1 MVQGEIGINTDML
14 RDALLEITLDPLIV
28 LVLITS
34 QLATEGNDELR
45 ESRIFKQLRCHS
57 LDQVFVH
64 MRDVV
69 PVDNCGVEPHTA
81 TIEKDQEC
89 FQLAEGFVDHLRQC
103 LFHGLLVGF
112 GLDFFFLSL
121 IDD

>member
-1 MVQGEIGINTDML
+1 ML

-28 LVLITS
+28 LVLIAS

-89 FQLAEGFVDHLRQC
+89 FQLAEGFVDHL
-103 LFHGLLVGF
+103 
-112 GLDFFFLSL
+112 S
-121 IDD
+121 